1 MLKMKSRATFVKVAE
16 ITKMLAFLTIYNI
29 WKKGWNL
36 EFNCNS
42 MGKRGKEG
50 KKGREGGKGDSHS
63 CSSSGEILYK
73 RLYFWLYFWSI
84 QWKAAEFH
92 QRGVKP
98 PTLPPQWL
106 LQAPLLSA
114 AVPRVKETK
123 QRLGSS
129 VHILLVQR
137 HFVPFLERVNILGAG
152 AAPAA
157 APAPLT
163 LTVNKVKAKPYI
175 FLGTS
180 RFGHRLMPSA
190 ASSWP
195 TCSK

>member
-98 PTLPPQWL
+98 PTLPPSDSFRLHCWAL
-106 LQAPLLSA
+106 LFPGLKRLNSAWAVVSTSFWSKGILS
-114 AVPRVKETK
+114 
-123 QRLGSS
+123 
-129 VHILLVQR
+129 
-137 HFVPFLERVNILGAG
+137 HFWSE
-152 AAPAA
+152 
-157 APAPLT
+157 
-163 LTVNKVKAKPYI
+163 
-175 FLGTS
+175 
-180 RFGHRLMPSA
+180 
-190 ASSWP
+190 
-195 TCSK
+195 